1 MKIIYRA
8 ANLIDAHLVK
18 GSLEQE
24 GIHAFVSGEHLTGG
38 VGQLPA
44 SDLVTV
50 MVADHDAEQARSIAL
65 EVDAALR
72 DGQLALSES
81 DDATWSM
88 EPVSD

>member
-1 MKIIYRA
+1 MQIIYRA

-24 GIHAFVSGEHLTGG
+24 GIHAFVSGEHLIGG

-50 MVADHDAEQARSIAL
+50 MVADHDAELARSIAL

-72 DGQLALSES
+72 DGKLALSES
-81 DDATWSM
+81 DDATWPM
-88 EPVSD
+88 QPVSD

>member
-1 MKIIYRA
+1 MQIIYRA

-24 GIHAFVSGEHLTGG
+24 GIHAFVSGEYLTGG

-44 SDLVTV
+44 ADLVTV
-50 MVADHDAEQARSIAL
+50 MVANHDVERARSIAL

-72 DGQLALSES
+72 DGTLALADS
-81 DDATWSM
+81 DDAPWSM
-88 EPVSD
+88 QPVSD